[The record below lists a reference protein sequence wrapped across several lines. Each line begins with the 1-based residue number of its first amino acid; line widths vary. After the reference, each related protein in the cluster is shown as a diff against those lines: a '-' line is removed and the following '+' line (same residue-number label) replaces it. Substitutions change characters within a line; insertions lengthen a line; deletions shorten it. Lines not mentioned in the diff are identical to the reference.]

1 MSVKSPKTPS
11 REQLDSWKEIA
22 AYLNRDVS
30 TVQRWEKKEGLPVHR
45 HVHHR
50 QASAYAYRS
59 EIDAWLADRSTTLG
73 IDKPGWFQFFSEKR
87 KTVVGV
93 AGGITLL
100 LLVGLVAWM
109 DIGSSSNPEALN
121 FQQRDWVLIADFE
134 NRTGEAVF
142 DGVLESTLR
151 REISNSQFVTVVPR
165 ARIEDTLQLMR
176 KPLDTR
182 IERTLGIE
190 VSLRDGGIK
199 ALLTGR
205 VEKLDST
212 YLLSVELIDPITAQS
227 LAATSEEAAGQGQV
241 LTALKSLS
249 YWLRENLGE
258 ELALIEQSKEKLEK
272 VSTPSLRALQ
282 LFTKAE
288 ALFGQGGSGMGAAEE
303 LLKQAIDIDPEFPSA
318 HIFLAFAIVNQD
330 KPADEYMKHAERAFQ
345 LAGTTSERER
355 YFIQGSY
362 YLMKGERDRT
372 MHAYEALLN
381 LYPDHRWANSNLAVL
396 HNLAGEDQRS
406 ILYRLRLAEV
416 RPSSVRENF
425 KAVESLLRVDHNL
438 IRAKPYLDRARNLIT
453 TEFIQED
460 RSGRAIEIMLFLAHE
475 AWLGGDP
482 QVALVEI
489 DKVLQTL
496 QRVGV
501 SSKGVRGLGQL
512 YEALGQRQLARDWM
526 SHGRWRNNRHWLL
539 SLIAYDE
546 GDYEAMESH
555 LKQHLEATKVSGGH
569 ETALTAILLARA
581 GLIAESEK
589 TLLEVDWQENYC
601 PCKSVSPQVFSAQI
615 EMARGVLKLSQNDTA
630 EGIAM
635 LESTLPLVSAIYRD
649 RAFEILAEAYT
660 RQGNLGAA
668 IHLLEEA
675 SEKAPISF
683 QLYSPSLW
691 LRLQAQLAD
700 LYHQT
705 GRAEDAQEIENELR
719 TLLALADPDHPII
732 RQLDRTEDL
741 ALLAACRT

>member
-1 MSVKSPKTPS
+1 MAEIGQKQESTPTNGRAS
-11 REQLDSWKEIA
+11 ERLDSWKEIA
-22 AYLNRDVS
+22 AYLDRDVT
-30 TVQRWEKKEGLPVHR
+30 TVHRWEKKEGLPVHR
-45 HVHHR
+45 HMHDNLATV
-50 QASAYAYRS
+50 YAYRS
-59 EIDAWLADRSTTLG
+59 EIDAWLGKRSSTSG
-73 IDKPGWFQFFSEKR
+73 PGWFQFFSEKR

-93 AGGITLL
+93 AGGVTLL

-258 ELALIEQSKEKLEK
+258 ELALVRQSEEKLEK

-288 ALFGQGGSGMGAAEE
+288 ALFGQGGRMGAAEE
-303 LLKQAIDIDPEFPSA
+303 LLKQAVAIDPEFASA
-318 HIFLAFAIVNQD
+318 HIFLAFAITNQD
-330 KPADEYMKHAERAFQ
+330 KPADEYIKHAERAFQ

-381 LYPDHRWANSNLAVL
+381 LYPDHLWANSNLASL
-396 HNLAGEDQRS
+396 HYLAGEDQRS

-416 RPSSVRENF
+416 RPSIF
-425 KAVESLLRVDHNL
+425 
-438 IRAKPYLDRARNLIT
+438 
-453 TEFIQED
+453 
-460 RSGRAIEIMLFLAHE
+460 G
-475 AWLGGDP
+475 
-482 QVALVEI
+482 
-489 DKVLQTL
+489 
-496 QRVGV
+496 
-501 SSKGVRGLGQL
+501 
-512 YEALGQRQLARDWM
+512 
-526 SHGRWRNNRHWLL
+526 
-539 SLIAYDE
+539 
-546 GDYEAMESH
+546 
-555 LKQHLEATKVSGGH
+555 
-569 ETALTAILLARA
+569 
-581 GLIAESEK
+581 
-589 TLLEVDWQENYC
+589 
-601 PCKSVSPQVFSAQI
+601 
-615 EMARGVLKLSQNDTA
+615 
-630 EGIAM
+630 
-635 LESTLPLVSAIYRD
+635 
-649 RAFEILAEAYT
+649 
-660 RQGNLGAA
+660 
-668 IHLLEEA
+668 
-675 SEKAPISF
+675 
-683 QLYSPSLW
+683 
-691 LRLQAQLAD
+691 
-700 LYHQT
+700 
-705 GRAEDAQEIENELR
+705 
-719 TLLALADPDHPII
+719 
-732 RQLDRTEDL
+732 
-741 ALLAACRT
+741 